1 MTSAAC
7 ISPGRTWTSTVPPLL
22 GMTSTRPDPMKRRHV
37 AMTPVPSRPAL
48 TTVMYHYVRPVAAS
62 AFPRLPA
69 LELADFLGQLDH
81 LQAHYTLLSP
91 HSFLQ
96 ALEAGDPL
104 PPRACLLTFDD
115 GYSDHYR
122 HVFPHLVD
130 RGLAG
135 LFFAPKS
142 SLIDRQ
148 LLEVNQIQF
157 TLANH
162 PQPKALSDEVDA
174 LLRRDWATDP
184 VPLRAA
190 HFAPNRFDGPEIAYV
205 KRLLQH
211 ALPAQIRSQL
221 AAQLFA
227 RHVTNDPQAFAED
240 LYLTPAQAQEML
252 AAGMGF
258 GGHGDRHLWHGLAS
272 PDDLAAEVAGSVAA
286 LAAIGVQPDG
296 ACYCYPFGSQTEAVR
311 SSVAAAGFRAGF
323 TVVPELW
330 TPGSDPFQIAR
341 LDTNDLPHRPTAQNH
356 WLMQALEGQSLTGAG
371 G

>member
-1 MTSAAC
+1 M
-7 ISPGRTWTSTVPPLL
+7 
-22 GMTSTRPDPMKRRHV
+22 

-62 AFPRLPA
+62 TFPRLPA

-91 HSFLQ
+91 HTFLQ
-96 ALEAGDPL
+96 ALEAGEPL

-115 GYSDHYR
+115 GYADHYR

-130 RGLAG
+130 RGLSG
-135 LFFAPKS
+135 LFFTPKS
-142 SLIDRQ
+142 SLIDRH

-157 TLANH
+157 TLASN
-162 PQPKALSDEVDA
+162 PQPKALADEVDS
-174 LLRRDWATDP
+174 LLRSIWVTDP
-184 VPLRAA
+184 APLRAT
-190 HFAPNRFDGPEIAYV
+190 HFAPNRFDGPEVAYV

-211 ALPAQIRSQL
+211 ALPADVRSQL
-221 AAQLFA
+221 AARLFA
-227 RHVTNDPQAFAED
+227 RHVSTDPQAFAED

-252 AAGMGF
+252 AAGMVF

-272 PDDLAAEVAGSVAA
+272 PEDLAAEVAGSVAA
-286 LAAIGVQPDG
+286 LAAIGVSPQS

-311 SSVAAAGFRAGF
+311 QSVADAGFRAGF

-330 TPGSDPFQIAR
+330 LPGSDPFQITR
-341 LDTNDLPHRPTAQNH
+341 LDTKDLPHRPMQEDP
-356 WLMQALEGQSLTGAG
+356 WLVRALDAQALSGAG

>member
-1 MTSAAC
+1 
-7 ISPGRTWTSTVPPLL
+7 
-22 GMTSTRPDPMKRRHV
+22 
-37 AMTPVPSRPAL
+37 MTPVSSPAAL
-48 TTVMYHYVRPVAAS
+48 TTVMYHYVRPVAAR

-81 LQAHYTLLSP
+81 LQAHYTLMTP
-91 HSFLQ
+91 QAFLQ
-96 ALEAGDPL
+96 TLEAGDPL

-115 GYSDHYR
+115 GYADHYR

-135 LFFAPKS
+135 FFFAPKS
-142 SLIDRQ
+142 SLIDRH

-157 TLANH
+157 TLASH
-162 PQPKALSDEVDA
+162 PQPKALADEVDT
-174 LLRRDWATDP
+174 LLRSDWAIDP
-184 VPLRAA
+184 APLRAA

-211 ALPAQIRSQL
+211 ALPAHVRSQL

-227 RHVTNDPQAFAED
+227 RHVSNDPLAFAED
-240 LYLTPAQAQEML
+240 LYLTPAQAREML
-252 AAGMGF
+252 GAGMGF

-272 PDDLAAEVAGSVAA
+272 PTDLAAEVAGSIAA
-286 LAAIGVQPDG
+286 LAAIGVSPQDS
-296 ACYCYPFGSQTEAVR
+296 CYCYPFGSQTEAVR
-311 SSVAAAGFRAGF
+311 QSVAAAGFRAAF

-330 TPGSDPFQIAR
+330 RPGSDLLQIAR
-341 LDTNDLPHRPTAQNH
+341 LDTNDLPHRPTAQDP
-356 WLMQALEGQSLTGAG
+356 WLMRAMYGRALSGAG

>member
-1 MTSAAC
+1 
-7 ISPGRTWTSTVPPLL
+7 
-22 GMTSTRPDPMKRRHV
+22 
-37 AMTPVPSRPAL
+37 MTPVPSPAAL

-81 LQAHYTLLSP
+81 LQAQYTLLTP
-91 HSFLQ
+91 NAF
-96 ALEAGDPL
+96 LEALAAGEPL

-115 GYSDHYR
+115 GYADHYR
-122 HVFPHLVD
+122 HVFPHLAD

-157 TLANH
+157 TLASH
-162 PQPKALSDEVDA
+162 PQPKALADEVDR
-174 LLRRDWATDP
+174 LLRQHWSIDP
-184 VPLRAA
+184 TPLRAT
-190 HFAPNRFDGPEIAYV
+190 HFVTNRFDGPEVAYV

-211 ALPAQIRSQL
+211 ALPADVRSQL

-227 RHVTNDPQAFAED
+227 RHVSNDPLAFAEE
-240 LYLTPAQAQEML
+240 LYLTPAQAREML
-252 AAGMGF
+252 GAGMAF
-258 GGHGDRHLWHGLAS
+258 GGHGDRHLWHGLTS
-272 PDDLAAEVAGSVAA
+272 PQDLAAEVAGSVAA
-286 LAAIGVQPDG
+286 LATIGVRPQD

-311 SSVAAAGFRAGF
+311 ESVADAGFCAGF
-323 TVVPELW
+323 TVVPDLW
-330 TPGSDPFQIAR
+330 APGSDPFQIAR
-341 LDTNDLPHRPTAQNH
+341 LDTNDLPHRPTTQDP
-356 WLMQALEGQSLTGAG
+356 WLLRAMDGQALSGAG

>member
-1 MTSAAC
+1 
-7 ISPGRTWTSTVPPLL
+7 
-22 GMTSTRPDPMKRRHV
+22 
-37 AMTPVPSRPAL
+37 MTPVPSPAAL

-62 AFPRLPA
+62 AFPRLAA

-81 LQAHYTLLSP
+81 LQAHYQLLTP
-91 HSFLQ
+91 QAFLEV
-96 ALEAGDPL
+96 LEAGDPL

-115 GYSDHYR
+115 GYADHFR

-142 SLIDRQ
+142 SLIDQQ

-162 PQPKALSDEVDA
+162 PQPTALADEVDT
-174 LLRRDWATDP
+174 LLRTDWAIDP
-184 VPLRAA
+184 ASLRAV
-190 HFAPNRFDGPEIAYV
+190 HFTPNRFDPPEVAYV

-211 ALPAQIRSQL
+211 ALPAEVRSRL

-227 RHVTNDPQAFAED
+227 RHVSADPQAFAEE
-240 LYLTPAQAQEML
+240 LYLTPAEAREML
-252 AAGMGF
+252 GAGMGF

-272 PDDLAAEVAGSVAA
+272 PQDLAAEVAGSVAA
-286 LAAIGVQPDG
+286 LGAIGLRPQD
-296 ACYCYPFGSQTEAVR
+296 ACHCYPFGSQTDAVR
-311 SSVAAAGFRAGF
+311 QSVAAAGFRAGF
-323 TVVPELW
+323 TVVPDLW
-330 TPGSDPFQIAR
+330 TPGSDAFQIAR
-341 LDTNDLPHRPTAQNH
+341 LDTNDLPHRPTVQDP
-356 WLMQALEGQSLTGAG
+356 WLGRGMDARPLSGAG